1 MMVRRIGNVRVTKR
15 AMHFEE
21 DKEGSNLPYNKL
33 YRCFRGKAWKL
44 EKLKPISMLI
54 HCG

>member
-21 DKEGSNLPYNKL
+21 DKEEVKFAL
-33 YRCFRGKAWKL
+33 
-44 EKLKPISMLI
+44 
-54 HCG
+54 

>member
-1 MMVRRIGNVRVTKR
+1 MRTGNVGVTKR

-21 DKEGSNLPYNKL
+21 DKEEVKFALLIS

-44 EKLKPISMLI
+44 EKLKLISMLI
-54 HCG
+54 HR